1 MRSKWQEKVSSSQRA
16 PAELYQTIEEE
27 PTSVL
32 LKLREMGKT
41 GSLLKSLYTDG
52 STLLSKLGKDT
63 RESCR
68 PVPLMNIDTESH
80 DCLAWRRFKTTWLH
94 SLHTSAEEC
103 WCIFLSGAQMLKSWP
118 MKMKMNKFGLR
129 TRVHGPAILPSG
141 ESQPLWETSPASGLL
156 I

>member
-1 MRSKWQEKVSSSQRA
+1 M
-16 PAELYQTIEEE
+16 
-27 PTSVL
+27 L

-80 DCLAWRRFKTTWLH
+80 DKTV
-94 SLHTSAEEC
+94 AN
-103 WCIFLSGAQMLKSWP
+103 LSQD
-118 MKMKMNKFGLR
+118 
-129 TRVHGPAILPSG
+129 RVKKVVHRDQGYFFFS
-141 ESQPLWETSPASGLL
+141 SQGCRDDSTCANQ
-156 I
+156 